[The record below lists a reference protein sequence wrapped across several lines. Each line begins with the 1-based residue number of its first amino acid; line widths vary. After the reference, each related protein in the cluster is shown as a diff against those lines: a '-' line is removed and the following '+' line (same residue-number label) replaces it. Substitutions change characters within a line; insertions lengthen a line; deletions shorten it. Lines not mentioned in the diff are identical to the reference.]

1 MRKIINIAINPCGI
15 GGTETFSRVLNK
27 QFNNSKT
34 YSFNSIKEPIYD
46 AEFTIIRKYRIQRI
60 LKNIPLIKFKYIY
73 NLPKAKNDIIILNAP
88 CDLDRIPTKYLQKNK
103 VIYVAHNCPNHIL
116 NHKNYLGANKTDR
129 LKKFNFI
136 NYIVSLS
143 DDYKID
149 FSKIFNFPLDKVCTL
164 NHTIEIEP
172 KLHPKKFFPSII
184 TICRLDNKQKRL
196 DLFMR
201 VASSIQDIEFKIYG
215 SGPDE
220 KIISEMSKNL
230 QNVKLCGKTSKLVKA
245 HENAGIFLMTSDFE
259 GSPISLIEAL
269 SQGTPVIIAQNSFS
283 RASDIIK
290 NNYNGF
296 VCENF
301 DLNEINE
308 KIEIIKSNY
317 LNFSKNAIKSFENFN
332 QKAFKEQW
340 GNMFNKL

>member
-1 MRKIINIAINPCGI
+1 
-15 GGTETFSRVLNK
+15 
-27 QFNNSKT
+27 
-34 YSFNSIKEPIYD
+34 
-46 AEFTIIRKYRIQRI
+46 
-60 LKNIPLIKFKYIY
+60 
-73 NLPKAKNDIIILNAP
+73 
-88 CDLDRIPTKYLQKNK
+88 
-103 VIYVAHNCPNHIL
+103 
-116 NHKNYLGANKTDR
+116 
-129 LKKFNFI
+129 
-136 NYIVSLS
+136 
-143 DDYKID
+143 
-149 FSKIFNFPLDKVCTL
+149 
-164 NHTIEIEP
+164 
-172 KLHPKKFFPSII
+172 
-184 TICRLDNKQKRL
+184 
-196 DLFMR
+196 MR
-201 VASSIQDIEFKIYG
+201 VASSVQDIEFKIYG

-220 KIISEMSKNL
+220 KIISEMSKDL

-317 LNFSKNAIKSFENFN
+317 LNFSRNAIKSFENFN